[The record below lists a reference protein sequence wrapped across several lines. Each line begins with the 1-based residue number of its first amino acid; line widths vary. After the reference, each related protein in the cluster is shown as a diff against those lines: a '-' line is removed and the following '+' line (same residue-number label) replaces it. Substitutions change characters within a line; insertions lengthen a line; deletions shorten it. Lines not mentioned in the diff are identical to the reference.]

1 VPLLQTLL
9 QMPSVLPPLSP
20 LLPLLP
26 PLRKA
31 YLLPAMPGRL
41 A

>member
-9 QMPSVLPPLSP
+9 QMPSV
-20 LLPLLP
+20 LPLLP